1 VDRPFHFPVQES
13 EQAAWIGDGCVE
25 FSAQDAVIAAM
36 SASSTPAKS
45 GQNQMDAFP

>member
-1 VDRPFHFPVQES
+1 MDRPFHFVVQVS
-13 EQAAWIGDGCVE
+13 EQAAWIGDGCFE
-25 FSAQDAVIAAM
+25 FSAQDALIAGM